1 MKKLLI
7 LAIAVLAFTACTKEN
22 TIQGEWEA
30 YYYCND
36 GNETQPSFILG
47 FTQTDCTM
55 QSTIDN
61 QNVTGSYAFYNG
73 VLTINW
79 IPEHPIVFNCTI
91 QDDKMT
97 LSSER
102 ETIKL
107 RRI

>member
-36 GNETQPSFILG
+36 GNETQPSFILV

-61 QNVTGSYAFYNG
+61 QNVTGPYAFYNG

-79 IPEHPIVFNCTI
+79 IPGHPIVFNCTI
-91 QDDKMT
+91 QGDEMT
-97 LSSER
+97 LGNEH